1 MGYTVVELK
10 EKILELYPEL
20 VQHGVDSSLVWD
32 GEKGAYVLKLTKGQ
46 HALSTYIEKADA
58 DACIDGHKC
67 IYLGVQVA
75 QFIANFQAGE

>member
-1 MGYTVVELK
+1 
-10 EKILELYPEL
+10 
-20 VQHGVDSSLVWD
+20 
-32 GEKGAYVLKLTKGQ
+32 VLKLTKGQ

-58 DACIDGHKC
+58 DASMDGHKC